1 MFWSWGYYE
10 SNRTMNDL
18 LGNIFTEYNANSN
31 SKLLLSEKIDL
42 ILSEFSIDNDLP
54 IYYVGILYDFIAKEP
69 QYYYNKNVENEVYDN
84 LNNLYDKDKFLNA
97 FYAYLDKFFYSLS
110 SYFSILD
117 LHDEFDDIGLENTT
131 KAKIYYIPLITQLM
145 EFCLNHFYRYIASIE
160 GELKDK
166 DYTLQNTLGK
176 LKNALVKSY
185 PNLLEIDIDFRD
197 AISHGTLEINSKNIN
212 YSYTEKGTREEV
224 FKQIYHYDLE
234 VKKNEL
240 MDIAGGAFVGFF
252 KFMIEKEILTNGY
265 LESMDEKSSFEFF
278 KLFLHNENVKV
289 KSYTKNTIDS
299 SQFQIYVD
307 ILDINDTNQLKH
319 IFVLISKMM
328 FISFPNY
335 DRYIID
341 YSHPYSIGG
350 MVSFEKDQLEK
361 ILYESDIS
369 KMDSIIGNGE
379 ALLLIPEIQNTFQ
392 DNRSYK
398 FHTFPKIKGKDW
410 EVKDLRDISNEDA
423 KRFSAKLI
431 INQESIAKEEVVKL
445 LFLVSKK
452 IRILENKINP
462 TTKIIYGKMEA
473 DVVILELFYKTNT
486 RDSFQLL
493 KDDSNFICLLY
504 YYKSKSITKIKVAFQ
519 DNYIFEKIKK
529 FDIFWNKGF

>member
-1 MFWSWGYYE
+1 
-10 SNRTMNDL
+10 MNDL

-31 SKLLLSEKIDL
+31 SKILLSEKIDL
-42 ILSEFSIDNDLP
+42 ILSEFSIDNNLP

-69 QYYYNKNVENEVYDN
+69 QYYYNNIVENEVYDN
-84 LNNLYDKDKFLNA
+84 LNNLYAKDKDKFLNA
-97 FYAYLDKFFYSLS
+97 FYTYLDKFFYSLN

-117 LHDEFDDIGLENTT
+117 LHDEFDDIGLENVT

-160 GELKDK
+160 GKLKDK

-176 LKNALVKSY
+176 LKNVLVKSY
-185 PNLLEIDIDFRD
+185 PNLLNIDIDFRD
-197 AISHGTLEINSKNIN
+197 AISHGALEINSENIN
-212 YSYTEKGTREEV
+212 YSYTEKGTRKEL
-224 FKQIYHYDLE
+224 FKEINHYDLE
-234 VKKNEL
+234 VKKNEI
-240 MDIAGGAFVGFF
+240 MDIAGGAFVGLF
-252 KFMIEKEILTNGY
+252 KFMIEKEILNSEY

-278 KLFLHNENVKV
+278 KLFLHNENIKV

-307 ILDINDTNQLKH
+307 ILDINDSDQLIH

-328 FISFPNY
+328 FIVFPKY
-335 DRYIID
+335 ERYIID
-341 YSHPYSIGG
+341 YNHPYSIGG

-369 KMDSIIGNGE
+369 KIDSIIGNGN
-379 ALLLIPEIQNTFQ
+379 APLLILEIQDVLQ

-410 EVKDLRDISNEDA
+410 EVKHLRDISNEYT

-431 INQESIAKEEVVKL
+431 ISRQNISKDEVEKL

-452 IRILENKINP
+452 IRTLENKSNP

-473 DVVILELFYKTNT
+473 DVVRLELFYKTNM

-493 KDDSNFICLLY
+493 QDNSSFICLLH

-529 FDIFWNKGF
+529 FDIFWNKGFWYVY